1 MAVEYNNKFTQDKA
15 CTYLTMSINHATPE
29 EKLILE
35 EIKTAIHHVVRLP
48 KYTPLFL
55 KGGRTNGYGSFIPYF
70 PLKPAY
76 LDKVDASE
84 RIETYFA
91 QRVRKETQAG
101 EIEPLVTRILD
112 DVNVRVMPGVGRDYY
127 YALIS
132 GDVQAV
138 RDIF

>member
-1 MAVEYNNKFTQDKA
+1 MAVEYNNKFTQDKV
-15 CTYLTMSINHATPE
+15 CTYLTMSIDPATPE
-29 EKLILE
+29 EEKILK

-55 KGGRTNGYGSFIPYF
+55 KGGRPNEHGSFIPYF

-91 QRVRKETQAG
+91 QRVNNETQAI

-112 DVNVRVMPGVGRDYY
+112 DVNERVMPGVGRNYY
-127 YALIS
+127 NAFIL
-132 GDVQAV
+132 GDVQALK
-138 RDIF
+138 DIF